1 MGWFEI
7 AGVHD
12 YRTALIEQSTLVFD
26 TRNLLDFVPVF
37 VEAREVSARSRR
49 RVVDI
54 VKGRMRD
61 QDGDQRRAI
70 QHGESHA
77 AYRLPRRTG
86 AVRNSPCALLACP
99 RLRGNACQASS
110 DRVNPRAFA
119 PQEGLPLALEG

>member
-86 AVRNSPCALLACP
+86 AVRNSPAPFSLVRAYGAMLAKRVAIELTPARSP
-99 RLRGNACQASS
+99 RKKVSR
-110 DRVNPRAFA
+110 
-119 PQEGLPLALEG
+119 